1 MKRFL
6 SILVCAAML
15 AAICVGF
22 SACGK
27 QNNGG
32 SDVNG
37 NTNARGDENGIDGG
51 WTKSDSPEITDEFK
65 TVFEKATET
74 LAGVEYVPVAYLA
87 SQVVAGTNH
96 CVLCKATPTV
106 PDAEASYA
114 IVYVY
119 EDLNGGAE
127 ITGIV
132 ESSAGAEY
140 ADADGGWTETA
151 SPALTDE
158 AKQALEKACE
168 TLAGVEYVPVALLA
182 TQVVAG
188 TNYRILCEAT
198 ATVPNAESNYV
209 IVEAAEAPDGNAEI
223 TGTYEFLADENMQIA
238 NPLVEY
244 GADVGSLEKAQEAVK
259 FTIAIPE
266 SIKPEN
272 YIVIDGKL
280 LEIDFDGGYIR
291 KSKGGNDVSGDYN
304 EYETVKTADV
314 DGKEV
319 TFKGN
324 GGKTML
330 AIWTDGGYTY
340 CVGISDGTSE
350 ADITS
355 LVKAIK

>member
-15 AAICVGF
+15 AAMCVGF
-22 SACGK
+22 SACSK

-51 WTKSDSPEITDEFK
+51 WTKADSPEITDEFK
-65 TVFEKATET
+65 AVFEKATET
-74 LAGVEYVPVAYLA
+74 LAGVGYTPVAYLA

-106 PDAEASYA
+106 PGAEASYSV
-114 IVYVY
+114 VYVY

-127 ITGIV
+127 ITGIA
-132 ESSAGAEY
+132 ESDAKADY
-140 ADADGGWTETA
+140 ADAAGGWSEAA

-182 TQVVAG
+182 TQVAAG
-188 TNYRILCEAT
+188 TNYRILCEAR
-198 ATVPNAESNYV
+198 ATVPNAESGYA
-209 IVEAAEAPDGNAEI
+209 IVDVAEALDDSAEI
-223 TGTYEFLADENMQIA
+223 TATYEFLADGNTQVA
-238 NPLVEY
+238 NPLEEY
-244 GADVGSLEKAQEAVK
+244 GADAGSLEKAQEAVK

-266 SIKPEN
+266 SIKPDN
-272 YIVIDGKL
+272 YVVIDGSI

-291 KSKGGNDVSGDYN
+291 KAKGGYDVSGDYN
-304 EYETVKTADV
+304 EYGTVKAVSV

-324 GGKTML
+324 DGKTML
-330 AIWTDGGYTY
+330 AIWVDGDYTY
-340 CVGISDGTSE
+340 CVGISAGTSE
-350 ADITS
+350 TDITS